1 MSMER
6 VKGVAGVFVYSSN
19 PERLTAWYR
28 DNLGVESANEI
39 GDGVS
44 YHEFLGRR
52 IDSDRKSRLTWSVF
66 PRDFPGSHGAKLVY
80 HVDDLDAVLS
90 QLAANGVA
98 PAAVENFDYGR
109 FAWVRDPDGNV
120 IGLFQDLE
128 Y

>member
-1 MSMER
+1 MNSQP
-6 VKGVAGVFVYSSN
+6 AS
-19 PERLTAWYR
+19 
-28 DNLGVESANEI
+28 I
-39 GDGVS
+39 
-44 YHEFLGRR
+44 
-52 IDSDRKSRLTWSVF
+52 TWSVF

-90 QLAANGVA
+90 QLAANGVT
-98 PAAVENFDYGR
+98 PAAAENFDYGR